1 MCQRSCPISHQAEKT
16 RVVANGP
23 TGSPL
28 VQTAHFSISTASS
41 GSTGAPN
48 NAAATPITTPATQ
61 TPTSSSSAPKVD
73 FLGGLENDPFGNTKG
88 WVMVWGDCDDVIVG
102 RRLCDGMGR
111 LMVWGGGWVMVW
123 GGSWVIRFNCYV
135 HVSLF

>member
-1 MCQRSCPISHQAEKT
+1 
-16 RVVANGP
+16 
-23 TGSPL
+23 
-28 VQTAHFSISTASS
+28 
-41 GSTGAPN
+41 
-48 NAAATPITTPATQ
+48 
-61 TPTSSSSAPKVD
+61 
-73 FLGGLENDPFGNTKG
+73 
-88 WVMVWGDCDDVIVG
+88 MVWGDFDDVIVG